1 MIDSGRLQRVIVA
14 CVLIVV
20 AAVSLSKISGSI
32 VANDAA
38 QNLLMAVNLSH
49 HDVISLDQSPPYK
62 PTMYREPAPVV
73 VNSLAV
79 DASDLLLGRAEAGA
93 YFSGS
98 RARLIKDQNTIW
110 MCLLW
115 LGVFGVTRLF
125 TGSFWA
131 ALLAACIAL
140 RPFLNDTHVN
150 NLTTELLA
158 GVFLMFGTLAL
169 VCGVA
174 RRSVVLIALAG
185 LLVGMFALCKAAGM
199 YVAAGLV
206 LVLLLRAT
214 YGPEA
219 VSLRRRAGIAAVL
232 AVCSA
237 GVVAPWLFRN
247 VVNFG
252 VFQIAE
258 RGGLA
263 VYTRALLNQMSSV
276 EFEGT
281 FFAWAR
287 PGLQPAIGRLLGF
300 TESDLSLGGRL
311 QRLNERIGSDVDK
324 VGGAAED
331 AGRPEAA
338 VSFWRQGRA
347 KREALETQLQEQG
360 VRYPSIVADRMMQK
374 DGLKR
379 IVGAPLS
386 SLKLTVPLLWRAGI
400 STTII
405 LVAAVIYA
413 LRARR
418 YLLLTALT
426 PAVILLG
433 LYGLATDFLPRY
445 AVLCQP
451 TAVSALVVV
460 VYALWRQTVA
470 QRGALSGGF
479 SPETRTRSH

>member
-1 MIDSGRLQRVIVA
+1 M
-14 CVLIVV
+14 
-20 AAVSLSKISGSI
+20 
-32 VANDAA
+32 
-38 QNLLMAVNLSH
+38 
-49 HDVISLDQSPPYK
+49 
-62 PTMYREPAPVV
+62 TF
-73 VNSLAV
+73 
-79 DASDLLLGRAEAGA
+79 GA
-93 YFSGS
+93 
-98 RARLIKDQNTIW
+98 L
-110 MCLLW
+110 
-115 LGVFGVTRLF
+115 
-125 TGSFWA
+125 
-131 ALLAACIAL
+131 
-140 RPFLNDTHVN
+140 
-150 NLTTELLA
+150 
-158 GVFLMFGTLAL
+158 
-169 VCGVA
+169 
-174 RRSVVLIALAG
+174 
-185 LLVGMFALCKAAGM
+185 
-199 YVAAGLV
+199 
-206 LVLLLRAT
+206 
-214 YGPEA
+214 
-219 VSLRRRAGIAAVL
+219 
-232 AVCSA
+232 
-237 GVVAPWLFRN
+237 
-247 VVNFG
+247 
-252 VFQIAE
+252 QIAE

-347 KREALETQLQEQG
+347 KREALEMQLEQQG
-360 VRYPSIVADRMMQK
+360 VRYPGIVVDRMMQQE
-374 DGLKR
+374 GLKR

-386 SLKLTVPLLWRAGI
+386 NVKLTVPILWRAGI

-405 LVAAVIYA
+405 LVVAVIYA

-451 TAVSALVVV
+451 TAVAALVVV

-470 QRGALSGGF
+470 RRGALSGGF
-479 SPETRTRSH
+479 SPETLTRSH

>member
-1 MIDSGRLQRVIVA
+1 M
-14 CVLIVV
+14 
-20 AAVSLSKISGSI
+20 

-49 HDVISLDQSPPYK
+49 QGVISLDQSAPYK

-73 VNSLAV
+73 VDSLAV
-79 DASDLLLGRAEAGA
+79 DASDLILGEAETGA

-98 RARLIKDQNTIW
+98 RARLIKYQNTLW
-110 MCLLW
+110 MCLLC

-131 ALLAACIAL
+131 ALLAGCIAL
-140 RPFLNDTHVN
+140 RPFLSDTHVN

-158 GVFLMFGTLAL
+158 GVLLMFGTLA
-169 VCGVA
+169 VAHGVA
-174 RRSVVLIALAG
+174 KRSIALIALAG
-185 LLVGMFALCKAAGM
+185 LLFGTFALCKAAGI

-214 YGPEA
+214 YTEA
-219 VSLRRRAGIAAVL
+219 PSLRRRAGIAGVL
-232 AVCSA
+232 AVCCAS
-237 GVVAPWLFRN
+237 VVAPWLWRNGMTFGTFR
-247 VVNFG
+247 
-252 VFQIAE
+252 IAE

-263 VYTRALLNQMSSV
+263 IYTRALLNQMSDV

-281 FFAWAR
+281 FYVWGR
-287 PGLQPAIGRLLGF
+287 PGLRPAIGRLLGF
-300 TESDLSLGGRL
+300 TETDLSLGGRL

-347 KREALETQLQEQG
+347 KREALETQLEQQG
-360 VRYPSIVADRMMQK
+360 VRYSSVVADRLMQE

-386 SLKLTVPLLWRAGI
+386 NLKLTIPILWRAGI
-400 STTII
+400 STTIV
-405 LVAAVIYA
+405 LVVAVIYA

-451 TAVSALVVV
+451 TAVAALVVV
-460 VYALWRQTVA
+460 VYALGRQRIA
-470 QRGALSGGF
+470 RRGAFSGGF
-479 SPETRTRSH
+479 SPETLTNSH